1 MYQPIPRKIEFSR
14 NRTLARKIAA
24 LLPRNYSLVLPYL
37 PLPLYLSRS
46 ISICLYLSFSFFFFN
61 QTPCASSQ
69 FVHVASE
76 LYATSRRVAPR
87 AAAGKKFQQDGF
99 TAALRQHPD
108 FTISV
113 DSALDKARGESYTE
127 FLCANVAGDAEF
139 HSCSILRDSF
149 SN

>member
-46 ISICLYLSFSFFFFN
+46 ISICLYLSFSFFFLIKHHVL
-61 QTPCASSQ
+61 PRSLY
-69 FVHVASE
+69 VASE
-76 LYATSRRVAPR
+76 LCATPRRVAPR

-139 HSCSILRDSF
+139 HSRSILRDSF